1 MTIPAQTRRSRWT
14 CNGAEVLSTV
24 VLAARMIHRFPGRRQ
39 YRRLYT
45 VEVEVGTKV
54 LRVRGVPLDEALAWE
69 QHLVHHAFV
78 ELGSLG
84 SEAARE

>member
-1 MTIPAQTRRSRWT
+1 MTTAPQTCRSRWT

-45 VEVEVGTKV
+45 VEVEFGTKV
-54 LRVRGVPLDEALAWE
+54 LRVRGVPLDEGLAWE
-69 QHLVHHAFV
+69 QRLVYLAFV
-78 ELGSLG
+78 ELGALG
-84 SEAARE
+84 SEAARA

>member
-1 MTIPAQTRRSRWT
+1 VTVPAQTRRSRWT

-69 QHLVHHAFV
+69 QRLVYLAFV
-78 ELGSLG
+78 ELGALEG
-84 SEAARE
+84 ATA

>member
-1 MTIPAQTRRSRWT
+1 MTVPAQTRRSRWT

-39 YRRLYT
+39 YRILYT

-69 QHLVHHAFV
+69 QRLVYLAFV
-78 ELGSLG
+78 ELGALEG
-84 SEAARE
+84 ATA